1 MIPKNQTFDNS
12 KRNLLNV
19 SRGMKEPQRPKK
31 YRRGG
36 VANSGASLQPPRPDP
51 NAGRQ
56 QSDDAKF
63 LKQMQELVFGKG
75 MLHEQ
80 YRESEKERGIAT
92 WEKATADQRE
102 GYEKAIKNK
111 WINSK
116 ESPYFRGS
124 VTDAYTDNLV
134 HKASLKMWTDYEKW
148 PDKNNPNSGS
158 LEKFFQEQDDALAI
172 NLEAIPDETLRNR
185 FYEQWQAQK
194 REITRKHGN
203 HLNVEYNAKAQD
215 TIDNKLYNLL
225 EQYDG
230 VLDRDYRNNKAPLSQ
245 MLDGQ
250 RYTRDSIR
258 EIGRILETVGSD
270 GRIPDKEIEGL
281 RYKAISKGG
290 VYLEM
295 YESLTGNTDAREV
308 EPVPSIEG
316 ASITP
321 EQAAKVVKV
330 LKDSKVLAEAEYDDR
345 TPEVVSHLDSI
356 ESNTLTR
363 ILYPSSTGLTD
374 DYFEFYEVLAKKST
388 VEEEVI
394 SSMVL
399 SLKDGASATA
409 VEDHD
414 LTVKGG
420 PLIQEGGGANG
431 TLPVFLATSKEY
443 PSDVQEFASS
453 FALGLEKQ
461 NTSTLKIW
469 HSYLDEYYDKRKTG
483 VIAKIWD
490 KKAKR
495 FNAKRNLWENA
506 NFNLIHFKSYVQKL
520 EEEGKI

>member
-12 KRNLLNV
+12 KKSLLNA

-36 VANSGASLQPPRPDP
+36 VANSGASLQPRRPDLE
-51 NAGRQ
+51 AGKAEREN
-56 QSDDAKF
+56 AKF
-63 LKQMQELVFGKG
+63 LGQMNEFLFGKG
-75 MLHEQ
+75 MVVEQ
-80 YRESEKERGIAT
+80 SIKAEKERGIAT

-102 GYEKAIKNK
+102 GYEKAIKNG

-116 ESPYFRGS
+116 ESPYFRES
-124 VTDAYTDNLV
+124 ITNAYTDNLV

-172 NLEAIPDETLRNR
+172 NLETIPDETLRNR

-225 EQYDG
+225 EGYDAI
-230 VLDRDYRNNKAPLSQ
+230 LDRDYRNNKAPLSQ

-308 EPVPSIEG
+308 EPVPAIEG

-321 EQAAKVVKV
+321 EQSAKVVKV
-330 LKDSKVLAEAEYDDR
+330 LKDSKVLQTEAEV
-345 TPEVVSHLDSI
+345 EVGTKEIVSHLDSI

-409 VEDHD
+409 VKEHP
-414 LTVKGG
+414 LTTKGK
-420 PLIQEGGGANG
+420 PLIKEGGGADG
-431 TLPVFLATSKEY
+431 TLPVFLATSTEY
-443 PSDVQEFASS
+443 APDVQEFASS
-453 FALGLEKQ
+453 FALGLKKQ
-461 NTSTLKIW
+461 RTSTLKIW
-469 HSYLDEYYDKRKTG
+469 YSYLDEYYSGKKG
-483 VIAKIWD
+483 SHANIW
-490 KKAKR
+490 KKKR
-495 FNAKRNLWENA
+495 FVGDWENA
-506 NFNLIHFKSYVQKL
+506 DFNLIQFKTYVQKL

>member
-1 MIPKNQTFDNS
+1 MVPKNQTFDNS
-12 KRNLLNV
+12 KKNLLNV
-19 SRGMKEPQRPKK
+19 SRGMKEPTRIKK
-31 YRRGG
+31 YRRGSAP
-36 VANSGASLQPPRPDP
+36 ANSGASLQPRRPNP
-51 NAGRQ
+51 EAGRAEK
-56 QSDDAKF
+56 DNAKF
-63 LKQMQELVFGKG
+63 LGQMNEFLFGKG
-75 MLHEQ
+75 MLYEQ
-80 YRESEKERGIAT
+80 YGEAEKERGIAT

-102 GYEKAIKNK
+102 GYEKAIKNG

-116 ESPYFRGS
+116 ESPYFRES
-124 VTDAYTDNLV
+124 ITNAYTDNLV

-172 NLEAIPDETLRNR
+172 NLETIPDETLRNR

-203 HLNVEYNAKAQD
+203 YLNAEYDAKAQD
-215 TIDNKLYNLL
+215 TIDNKIYNLL
-225 EQYDG
+225 VEYDEI
-230 VLDRDYRNNKAPLSQ
+230 LDRDYRNNKAPLSQ

-270 GRIPDKEIEGL
+270 GRIPNNELEEL
-281 RYKAISKGG
+281 RYKAVSKGG

-308 EPVPSIEG
+308 EPVPAIEG

-321 EQAAKVVKV
+321 EQAAKVVKIF
-330 LKDSKVLAEAEYDDR
+330 KESKVVSTEAEV
-345 TPEVVSHLDSI
+345 EVGNKEIVSHLDSI

-374 DYFEFYEVLAKKST
+374 DYFEFYEVLAKKPT
-388 VEEEVI
+388 VQEKVI

-399 SLKDGASATA
+399 NDWLSF
-409 VEDHD
+409 EDHD
-414 LTVKGG
+414 LTIKAKQ
-420 PLIQEGGGANG
+420 LIDKGGGADG
-431 TLPVFLATSKEY
+431 TLPVFLATSNEY

-453 FALGLEKQ
+453 FAWGLEKQ
-461 NTSTLKIW
+461 RTSTLKIW
-469 HSYLDEYYDKRKTG
+469 YSYLDEYYSGKKG
-483 VIAKIWD
+483 SHANIW
-490 KKAKR
+490 KKKK
-495 FNAKRNLWENA
+495 FVGDWENA